1 MFTAFDAAADMHV
14 TRDGFLVARPRVAR
28 SGVEPFTAAEIERY
42 AGRGFD
48 RDVRVYT
55 PPEELFDPATM
66 RSLANCPIT
75 LGHPPRKIDAAN
87 WRRHAI
93 GRTGDL
99 GDVLQDGDRQ

>member
-42 AGRGFD
+42 AGRRFD

-55 PPEELFDPATM
+55 PPEELFDP
-66 RSLANCPIT
+66 
-75 LGHPPRKIDAAN
+75 
-87 WRRHAI
+87 RHHAQPCQLPHHA
-93 GRTGDL
+93 RPSAPED
-99 GDVLQDGDRQ
+99 